1 MFNLARR
8 GPASISRVFTAVS
21 RIPSTRP
28 STLSLSVP
36 SFTKPAL
43 EARWLH
49 VSTQLRNQAA
59 ALREN
64 SGNDQH
70 KIVTQFQE
78 LVDHGMVHENV
89 VNEITKG
96 MGHHTMT
103 EVQSQTINEALSG
116 VDM

>member
-1 MFNLARR
+1 MFSLARR

-28 STLSLSVP
+28 STLLLSLP
-36 SFTKPAL
+36 NLAKPAL
-43 EARWLH
+43 ESRWLH
-49 VSTQLRNQAA
+49 ISTQLRNQAA
-59 ALREN
+59 ALREDVED
-64 SGNDQH
+64 SQH

-89 VNEITKG
+89 VNEITQG